1 MIYANVLSQI
11 KFNVKLILAVF
22 TIHNMCYNVRM

>member
-1 MIYANVLSQI
+1 MQMFYQI